1 MTEQEIHEETFQ
13 EEFGMTEQQASL
25 AAHYVCGYTNKLD
38 AELKEAEKAL
48 KQNESAIRMLA
59 KQRDEMDAKLKE
71 AREIIKSSKRDKALL
86 IDFVDVTI
94 SYKKELKAGI
104 LQIDQWLEN
113 NQEKHKPQ
121 CRICGATHGVN
132 MGLCVDCTLAVM
144 PTP

>member
-1 MTEQEIHEETFQ
+1 MTVEEI
-13 EEFGMTEQQASL
+13 
-25 AAHYVCGYTNKLD
+25 
-38 AELKEAEKAL
+38 KE
-48 KQNESAIRMLA
+48 LA
-59 KQRDEMDAKLKE
+59 KKVLFKRRNQFECDPFTEMDDGDKESILNCMYEFSKQQNTESTQQLKE